1 MNIPNHVAII
11 CDGNRRWAKA
21 HNLPAMMGHKKGH
34 DAVVQIAKHLR
45 KRGVHTLT
53 AWGFS
58 TENWNRT
65 EEEVS
70 NLMHLFENVLDSF
83 LDEAI
88 REKIQLHHLGRKDR
102 LPKQLVQKIAEAE
115 EATAQFTDHVFNV
128 AIDYGGRDEI
138 VRAINSLITANPN
151 TPISEEDFA
160 DYLDTKGQ
168 THPNPD
174 LVIRTGGEK
183 RISGY
188 LLWQL
193 AYAEFFFLDEPL
205 PDITTEHI
213 DSVLEEF
220 ASRQRRFGK

>member
-21 HNLPAMMGHKKGH
+21 HNLPPMIGHKKGH
-34 DAVVQIAKHLR
+34 DAVVKIARHLR
-45 KRGVHTLT
+45 MRGVNTLT

-70 NLMHLFENVLDSF
+70 NLMQLFETVLDSF
-83 LDEAI
+83 LSEAI
-88 REKIQLHHLGRKDR
+88 KEKIQLHHLGRKDR
-102 LPKQLVQKIAEAE
+102 LPKQLVEKITEAE
-115 EATAQFTDHVFNV
+115 QKTAHFADHVFNV

-138 VRAINSLITANPN
+138 VRAINTLIAATDKKSIN
-151 TPISEEDFA
+151 EEDFA
-160 DYLDTKGQ
+160 QYLDTKGQ
-168 THPNPD
+168 PHPYPD
-174 LVIRTGGEK
+174 LIIRTGGEK

-213 DSVLEEF
+213 DNILEEF